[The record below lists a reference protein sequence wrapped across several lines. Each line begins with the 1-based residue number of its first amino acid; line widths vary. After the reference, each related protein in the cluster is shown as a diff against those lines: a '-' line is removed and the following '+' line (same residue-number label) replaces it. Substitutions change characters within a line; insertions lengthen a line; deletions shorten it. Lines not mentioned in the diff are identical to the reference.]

1 MAADSP
7 CAAKKPWR
15 RRLKRCCV
23 AAGVLAVALLA
34 VGFAASLAINYVCEA
49 HPPKVDPLP
58 AIVQSHVEVT
68 GEVRRL
74 GACSLARK
82 DGILRMTL
90 AGDPFELG
98 YANAALCQPFLEEQE
113 HSFIDMIHGFVPSK
127 AALWLITKLVV
138 LRNRSLPSYVM
149 ADHQME
155 IYGLACAYK
164 DPMPEIGPL
173 YHRLLNY
180 HAAHDI
186 SHAIMDNPLVGCTGF
201 AAWDKATRN
210 GHLLLARNF
219 DFNAGRCFDT
229 NKIVYR
235 VKPDRGLGYIS
246 VAWPGMIGVVSGM
259 NDAKIA
265 VTVNACYT
273 KLPWGT
279 GTPVALMLRQVLQYA
294 SSLDEAADL
303 IAKTHVCVSDAYLI
317 ADGKTGRAIIVEKSP
332 GHTAVRRPG
341 EGEDTIVCSNHF
353 LADEM
358 FDLPGNR
365 EYMRDGTTVPRF
377 DRMRGLVEQRH
388 GALTPESCATIL
400 RDRQVPGDV
409 PAGWG
414 NAASINCLI
423 ATHAVIMDVTE
434 GVVWVSAS
442 PHQLGAFIPFGLDD
456 FENPKGVSAI
466 APDPMLGDGSYE
478 RYSASQEC
486 LAEAKTLAKQH
497 KTRDA
502 MDRLAKAS
510 ELNPDSYTP
519 CYLLGKMAFGEGAA
533 AEARAWLERAAARY
547 PAYESERRE
556 IEDLL
561 RRINAKQGN
570 ARP

>member
-1 MAADSP
+1 MATDSP
-7 CAAKKPWR
+7 RAAKISWR
-15 RRLKRCCV
+15 RRFKRCCAIV
-23 AAGVLAVALLA
+23 ATLAVTLLA
-34 VGFAASLAINYVCEA
+34 VGFGASLAINHFCEA

-58 AIVQSHVEVT
+58 AIVQSQVEIT

-82 DGILRMTL
+82 DGILRMNL
-90 AGDPFELG
+90 VGGPFALG

-113 HSFIDMIHGFVPSK
+113 RNFIAMIRGFVPSK

-138 LRNRSLPSYVM
+138 LRNRSLPSYVT

-155 IYGLACAYK
+155 IYGIACAYK
-164 DPMPEIGPL
+164 DPLPDIGPL

-186 SHAIMDNPLVGCTGF
+186 SHAIMDNPLVGCTSF
-201 AAWDKATRN
+201 AAWDGATRN

-235 VKPDRGLGYIS
+235 VKPDRGFGYIS
-246 VAWPGMIGVVSGM
+246 VAWPGMIGIVSGM
-259 NDAKIA
+259 NDTKIA
-265 VTVNACYT
+265 VTINAGYT

-294 SSLDEAADL
+294 SSLDEAVDL
-303 IAKTHVCVSDAYLI
+303 ISKTQVCVSDAYLV
-317 ADGKTGRAIIVEKSP
+317 ADGKTGRAIVVEKSP
-332 GHTAVRRPG
+332 NRTAVRRPG
-341 EGEDTIVCSNHF
+341 EGEDTLVCSNHF
-353 LADEM
+353 LAPEM
-358 FDLPGNR
+358 IDLPGNR
-365 EYMRDGTTVPRF
+365 EYMRNGTTVARF
-377 DRMRGLVEQRH
+377 DRMQSLLKEQH
-388 GALTPESCATIL
+388 GTLAPETCATIL
-400 RDRQVPGDV
+400 RDRKVPGDG

-414 NAASINCLI
+414 NAASINCMI
-423 ATHAVIMDVTE
+423 ATHAVVMDVTE

-442 PHQLGAFIPFGLDD
+442 PHQLGAFIPLGLDD
-456 FENPKGVSAI
+456 FENPKGASVI

-478 RYSASQEC
+478 RYVASQEC
-486 LAEAKTLAKQH
+486 LAHAKTLTWQH
-497 KTRDA
+497 KTKEAVDQ
-502 MDRLAKAS
+502 LAKAN
-510 ELNPDSYTP
+510 ELNPDSYMP
-519 CYLLGKMAFGEGAA
+519 AYLLGKTTFKEGAA
-533 AEARAWLERAAARY
+533 AEARKWLERAAARY
-547 PAYESERRE
+547 PAYESERRD

-561 RRINAKQGN
+561 RRIDGKPEK